1 MLIYG
6 EQNANGVQE
15 ANFDIE
21 EDNEGCEIQ
30 KPHMKNVE
38 DKEQIIDL
46 MVNKVFIFNLQIS
59 NNCKSVRFGL

>member
-15 ANFDIE
+15 ANFDIA

-46 MVNKVFIFNLQIS
+46 VVNKVFIFNLQMS
-59 NNCKSVRFGL
+59 NNCRSV